1 MTRDWAVW
9 VYGSMAR
16 GDSDDLSDVDVL
28 VVGPDG
34 EEAGD
39 LLKTV
44 GLSEPKV
51 SISQY
56 SWNEIQGMAAY
67 GSLFLHHIRLEGR
80 PLYEGESCNGRL
92 SAIVSQLG
100 EYALAR
106 RDIHGFK
113 VVLDDVTE
121 SLAEGGP
128 RMFEL
133 SVLATVIRH
142 ASILGCWLKG
152 KPEFGR
158 LRPVTTF
165 TATVGSARPAD
176 DFEFLYLY
184 RLYCDGRL
192 EKNGLRPVNATSWLD
207 WGRRLVDALEGT
219 LDAKC

>member
-100 EYALAR
+100 EYALA
-106 RDIHGFK
+106 
-113 VVLDDVTE
+113 
-121 SLAEGGP
+121 P
-128 RMFEL
+128 
-133 SVLATVIRH
+133 
-142 ASILGCWLKG
+142 
-152 KPEFGR
+152 
-158 LRPVTTF
+158 
-165 TATVGSARPAD
+165 
-176 DFEFLYLY
+176 
-184 RLYCDGRL
+184 
-192 EKNGLRPVNATSWLD
+192 
-207 WGRRLVDALEGT
+207 
-219 LDAKC
+219 